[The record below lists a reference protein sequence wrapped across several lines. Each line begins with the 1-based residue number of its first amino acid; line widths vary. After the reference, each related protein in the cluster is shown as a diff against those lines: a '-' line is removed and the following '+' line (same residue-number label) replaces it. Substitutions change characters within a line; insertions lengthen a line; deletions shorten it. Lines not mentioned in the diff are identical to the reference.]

1 MNTER
6 NVNIIDLTEA
16 ERSEALESY
25 RIIKPFIED
34 NIPLVK
40 VAEESSKSYRT
51 LLRWVDKYRKYGLS
65 GLATKR
71 LADSGRHRKVKDE
84 LKLFIEG
91 LVLTKPKPS
100 IAAIYRNVVSLSKQ
114 KGWHTPGYKT
124 VYNIVKNIDP
134 ALITLAQEG
143 SKAYSNKYD
152 LLYKRKSTYPNEIW
166 QADHSLLDIW
176 LVDDNGKHRNPTLR
190 QILPLKFQKLLL

>member
-16 ERSEALESY
+16 ERNEALESY

-65 GLATKR
+65 G
-71 LADSGRHRKVKDE
+71 
-84 LKLFIEG
+84 
-91 LVLTKPKPS
+91 
-100 IAAIYRNVVSLSKQ
+100 
-114 KGWHTPGYKT
+114 
-124 VYNIVKNIDP
+124 
-134 ALITLAQEG
+134 
-143 SKAYSNKYD
+143 
-152 LLYKRKSTYPNEIW
+152 
-166 QADHSLLDIW
+166 
-176 LVDDNGKHRNPTLR
+176 
-190 QILPLKFQKLLL
+190 